1 MSYDS
6 KEDTLEHIAL
16 VRKLLEQ
23 VTGDICQ
30 RIAVHDASK
39 LQEPEKSMFDE
50 WRPKLDAFEYG
61 TSEYMDAVAGMGTAI
76 NHHYEHN
83 SHHPE
88 YYEDGINDMT
98 LLDLLEMLA
107 DWKAA
112 SMRRNDGNMKTSLE
126 FGVERFNINPSLL
139 KTLTVTANELGW
151 LAEKAK
157 VEDK

>member
-6 KEDTLEHIAL
+6 EADTLAHIAL

-23 VTGDICQ
+23 VTGDIYQ

-39 LQEPEKSMFDE
+39 LQEPEKSTFDE
-50 WRPKLDAFEYG
+50 WRPKLDEFEYG
-61 TSEYMDAVAGMGTAI
+61 TSEYMDAVAGMGAAL

-88 YYEDGINDMT
+88 HYEGGINDMT

-112 SMRRNDGNMKTSLE
+112 SMRRDDGNMKTSLAV
-126 FGVERFNINPSLL
+126 GAERFNINPSLL
-139 KTLTVTANELGW
+139 KTLTITANELGW
-151 LAEKAK
+151 LNGGSP
-157 VEDK
+157 